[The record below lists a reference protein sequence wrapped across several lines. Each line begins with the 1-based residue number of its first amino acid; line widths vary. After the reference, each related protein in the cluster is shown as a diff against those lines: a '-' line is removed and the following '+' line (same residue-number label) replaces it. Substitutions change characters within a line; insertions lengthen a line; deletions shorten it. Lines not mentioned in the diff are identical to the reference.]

1 MKELTII
8 RHAKS
13 SWDNPS
19 ISDFDRPLNSRG
31 KQNATMMGKV
41 LHEEGIVF
49 DQIISSSANRAI
61 TTANTI
67 ACSIGYPKETIKKEL
82 NFYGADTYTIFTK
95 LKRLNPSIVHVAICR
110 HNPTFH
116 SLIEKICFTS
126 IVKFPT
132 CAIASITLEI
142 DVWKELSTGSGK
154 LKVLRRPRDYIYQ

>member
-19 ISDFDRPLNSRG
+19 LSDFDRPLNSRG
-31 KQNATMMGKV
+31 KQNAAMMGKI
-41 LHEEGIVF
+41 LHNEGIIF

-67 ACSIGYPKETIKKEL
+67 AFSIGYPKGNIQKEL
-82 NFYGADTYTIFTK
+82 NFYGSDTYTIITK
-95 LKRLNPSIVHVAICR
+95 LKRLNSSIVHVAICG
-110 HNPTFH
+110 HNPTLH
-116 SLIEKICFTS
+116 SLIEKICRTS

-132 CAIASITLEI
+132 CAIASIALEI
-142 DVWKELSTGSGK
+142 NIWKELSTGSGK
-154 LKVLRRPRDYIYQ
+154 LKVLRRPRDYIDQ